1 MINTMRN
8 ELFDSAVW
16 EKAWKE
22 DPYTG
27 VNKMKRAGID
37 PAHSLDSAAKSFN
50 KEVFSEEGRRRTRR
64 IMNWLEDQ
72 GVEFPG
78 SSVLDIGAASGGFS
92 VPFAERGADVTAVE
106 TSRPLVELLEQNSSG
121 LTNGTVKV
129 VNEPFENIDLE
140 ARGWERAFDLVF
152 VSMCPVLV
160 DWASVERV
168 LSCAKAFCYMSLS
181 VGSRKH
187 SLVDE
192 VWPLVTDRPRE
203 TEHLEMIYLTQL
215 LLLKGYSY
223 QSLVTQEMKTTTVS
237 KETAFKDTINW
248 LNMYGIAADERVRH
262 IVSRHLDTRYPG
274 EQVEIRQGGR
284 FGKVLVRLQSQHM
297 YDRED
302 RM

>member
-1 MINTMRN
+1 MTN

-37 PAHSLDSAAKSFN
+37 PAHSLDSAAESFN
-50 KEVFSEEGRRRTRR
+50 KEVFSEEGRRRARR

-72 GVEFPG
+72 GVEFSG

-92 VPFAERGADVTAVE
+92 VPFAQRGADVTAVE
-106 TSRPLVELLEQNSSG
+106 TSRPLIELLEQNSSG
-121 LTNGTVKV
+121 LTKGKVKV
-129 VNEPFENIDLE
+129 VHEPFENIDLE
-140 ARGWERAFDLVF
+140 VRGWERAFDLVF
-152 VSMCPVLV
+152 VSMCPVLN
-160 DWASVERV
+160 DWANVEKV

-203 TEHLEMIYLTQL
+203 IEHLEMIYLTQL

-223 QSLVTQEMKTTTVS
+223 QSLVTEEMKTTTVF
-237 KETAFKDTINW
+237 KEMAFKDTMNW
-248 LNMYGIAADERVRH
+248 LKMYGIAADEGVRH

-274 EQVEIRQGGR
+274 EGVEIRQGGR
-284 FGKVLVRLQSQHM
+284 FGKVLVRLQNQHM

-302 RM
+302 RI